1 MASRERLAKKALNEV
16 NERIKEKGSD
26 LFTVQDYE
34 RGFLTDK
41 SRSNNEGENEIG
53 RRIGHYSLLQAFENQ
68 EDAAAI
74 LVERVKRTHGKYGLD
89 QNLKVRRE
97 AVKALAHSLIFGE
110 AGEHEETLLKS
121 LEQHALNADE
131 QTANFARD
139 ALARFYSERGH
150 GFSRLKPSIATASSQ
165 RERERRAKEAR
176 EHVKNAIEMGV
187 VDLRGSTGAR
197 RKPKLP
203 EKFKLK
209 KPLFKLP
216 GPKDFSHR
224 PGRRRK

>member
-1 MASRERLAKKALNEV
+1 MASRERLAKKALKEV

-26 LFTVQDYE
+26 LFTIQDYE

-41 SRSNNEGENEIG
+41 SRSNNEEAENEIG

-74 LVERVKRTHGKYGLD
+74 LAERVKRTHGKYGLD
-89 QNLKVRRE
+89 QNLEVRRE
-97 AVKALAHSLIFGE
+97 AVKALAHSLTFGE

-150 GFSRLKPSIATASSQ
+150 GFSRLKPSIATASSK

-176 EHVKNAIEMGV
+176 EHVKNAIERGV

-197 RKPKLP
+197 RKLKGTNFFNLP
-203 EKFKLK
+203 EK
-209 KPLFKLP
+209 
-216 GPKDFSHR
+216 KDFF
-224 PGRRRK
+224 RRKRRPK